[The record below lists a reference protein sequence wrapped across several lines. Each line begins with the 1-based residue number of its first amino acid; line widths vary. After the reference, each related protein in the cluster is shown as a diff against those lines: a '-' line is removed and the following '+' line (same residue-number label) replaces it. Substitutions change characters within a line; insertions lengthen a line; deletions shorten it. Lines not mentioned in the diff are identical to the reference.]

1 MLKFDNVSFQYD
13 VEDFSIIDHLSFDVQ
28 DGEFVS
34 VIGASGCGK
43 STIFRL
49 VNKLLLPASGEIL
62 VDGESIEKKRNYCG
76 YMPQQDLLFP
86 WRTVRENLLLPMEI
100 RGGYSKTEMREKAD
114 AALES
119 VGLKDWGDKMP
130 KELSGGMRQRA
141 AFARTVLTGSDLLL
155 LDEPFSALDYL
166 TRISMREWLLE
177 QWEREKKTVLFIT
190 HDVEEAVFLSSRILV
205 VEESPITHLRSIDVP
220 AEYPR
225 SRDELRKPEILSLK
239 EELIGIMSKKMK
251 KDHARVPS
259 GASHGQ
265 THNFLSTN
273 LPAAIL
279 VAALLIFWQ
288 AAAMGIDAAYILPS
302 PTQVVVRLWELR
314 GPLFKAHLPATMS
327 VVGIG
332 LLISIILGLGLAVLM
347 DASETA
353 EKALYPLIIASQTIP
368 TTALAP
374 LFVLWFGYTIWSK
387 VLVTVLITFFP
398 ITITV
403 FDGFKSVKTEMEE
416 LLFTFGADKRQIF
429 MKLKVPAVLPCF
441 FSAIKMAVPLSI
453 IGAAIGE
460 WLGAQSGLGYFSRR
474 MMTQLDGAGVF
485 APILLLSVAA
495 MAAVWVVTLLE
506 KRIIHWRNE

>member
-1 MLKFDNVSFQYD
+1 
-13 VEDFSIIDHLSFDVQ
+13 
-28 DGEFVS
+28 
-34 VIGASGCGK
+34 
-43 STIFRL
+43 
-49 VNKLLLPASGEIL
+49 
-62 VDGESIEKKRNYCG
+62 
-76 YMPQQDLLFP
+76 
-86 WRTVRENLLLPMEI
+86 
-100 RGGYSKTEMREKAD
+100 
-114 AALES
+114 
-119 VGLKDWGDKMP
+119 
-130 KELSGGMRQRA
+130 
-141 AFARTVLTGSDLLL
+141 
-155 LDEPFSALDYL
+155 
-166 TRISMREWLLE
+166 
-177 QWEREKKTVLFIT
+177 
-190 HDVEEAVFLSSRILV
+190 
-205 VEESPITHLRSIDVP
+205 
-220 AEYPR
+220 
-225 SRDELRKPEILSLK
+225 
-239 EELIGIMSKKMK
+239 MSEKMK

-259 GASHGQ
+259 GASRGQ
-265 THNFLSTN
+265 THNVLSTN

-403 FDGFKSVKTEMEE
+403 FDGF
-416 LLFTFGADKRQIF
+416 
-429 MKLKVPAVLPCF
+429 MKLKVSAVLPCF